1 MHIQGKF
8 ITLILLLISASQP
21 AQAVQV
27 RNAPAPA
34 PPSASAISVIER
46 GGTVTAYDPVKKVVE
61 VDKVPYALNATP
73 VKINHRGAASDRNF
87 VLKPGMQIRFNTSK
101 ANFSAQDKVLEI
113 WVTKLDSKP
122 AATSTTSATSKPS
135 GKLVAK

>member
-1 MHIQGKF
+1 MHSTHKF
-8 ITLILLLISASQP
+8 IVSIVLLITASQP
-21 AQAVQV
+21 ALAVQM
-27 RNAPAPA
+27 RTPDAPTP
-34 PPSASAISVIER
+34 ASAKPTTGVIER
-46 GGTVTAYDPVKKVVE
+46 GGTVTSFDPVKKIVV
-61 VDKVPYALNATP
+61 VDMVPFALNATP
-73 VKINHRGAASDRNF
+73 VKIHHRGAANDKNF

-122 AATSTTSATSKPS
+122 VATPKPT